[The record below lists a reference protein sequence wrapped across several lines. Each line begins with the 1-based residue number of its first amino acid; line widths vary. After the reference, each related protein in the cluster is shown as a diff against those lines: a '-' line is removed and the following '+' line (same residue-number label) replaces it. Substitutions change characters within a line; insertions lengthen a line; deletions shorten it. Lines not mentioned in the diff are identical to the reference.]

1 MTSSPAML
9 TEPAGAALKDR
20 VVLFPSLGHLAP
32 GGDHWVIGVHG
43 DVFTRGR
50 IGLTKRM
57 LLKLLQRAMR
67 APNEAMASEI
77 FQQRIAR
84 FVANDRVGCRVAVRI
99 ADQVH
104 VLPKTS
110 RRNGHFQATLR
121 VPASRLPTA
130 TETTGQ
136 IAMPIQLEVFGLP
149 DALSSLAA
157 SPLAAGQAYLV
168 GRTGLSIISDI
179 DDTLKHSHV
188 ACKRTLLANT
198 FLRPFEAIPGM
209 APLFRE
215 WEEQGAAFHYV
226 SSSPWQLYPHL
237 AEHLAG
243 EGFPAGSFHLR
254 AFRLRDHLIR
264 RLLMLRRSGKAG
276 VIRTLFKTFPHRRFL
291 LIGDSGEHDPEIY
304 GAMARRYPH
313 QIAGILIRQL
323 DGTRNSQA
331 RYARAFRQVPYD
343 AVRLYQ
349 GAADLADLRP

>member
-1 MTSSPAML
+1 VLP
-9 TEPAGAALKDR
+9 PAGHPTDLAIEDR

-32 GGDHWVIGVHG
+32 GGDHWIVGVHG

-67 APNEAMASEI
+67 APNEAMVSDI

-84 FVANDRVGCRVAVRI
+84 FVANDRVGCRMAVRI
-99 ADQVH
+99 ADQIH

-110 RRNGHFQATLR
+110 RRNGHFQALLR
-121 VPASRLPTA
+121 VPVSRLPSVE
-130 TETTGQ
+130 ETSGQ
-136 IAMPIQLEVFGLP
+136 IAMPIQLEVFGSQG
-149 DALSSLAA
+149 AL
-157 SPLAAGQAYLV
+157 PLAAGQAYLV
-168 GRTGLSIISDI
+168 GQTGLSIISDI
-179 DDTLKHSHV
+179 DDTLKHSYV

-237 AEHLAG
+237 AEHLAS

-276 VIRTLFKTFPHRRFL
+276 VIRSLFKQFPERRFL
-291 LIGDSGEHDPEIY
+291 MIGDSGEHDPEIY

-313 QIAGILIRQL
+313 QLAGILIRQL

-331 RYARAFRQVPYD
+331 RYARAFRGVPYD
-343 AVRLYQ
+343 AVRLYRD
-349 GAADLADLRP
+349 AADLADLRP